1 MNEQR
6 EAFEAERFGEKVPG
20 VTTPKFDPDTG
31 YYYGSSNQAA
41 WEGFQMAWECTKA
54 RAERFDAMAE
64 GYAKAKGEASRLR
77 ECLDAVVKYLE
88 VEYSLYDDSDLTGLY
103 TGGFVRKTLSE
114 AIEITKGW

>member
-54 RAERFDAMAE
+54 RAERFDAVVSHCDKWLSNAE
-64 GYAKAKGEASRLR
+64 QELQVHCGNVEFEAAAECRCEINRYKCILKIAKGGE
-77 ECLDAVVKYLE
+77 
-88 VEYSLYDDSDLTGLY
+88 
-103 TGGFVRKTLSE
+103 
-114 AIEITKGW
+114 